1 MTDVI
6 TDSAPK
12 DFDKQLDEAISEA
25 TKSQEATQLKQAAIL
40 YLDSCL
46 KAKLAVVD
54 SNGAPDFTVGKLG
67 PLAGWLRITEAI
79 KAVDYDQYIELRKF
93 IQTKY
98 VRG

>member
-6 TDSAPK
+6 TDSVP
-12 DFDKQLDEAISEA
+12 KQLDEAISEA

-46 KAKLAVVD
+46 KSKLVTID